1 MPQAKANRLPI
12 EYDIT
17 GPAERETVLL
27 IMGLGAQMTGWPQG
41 FLDELASGG
50 LRVFRFENRDVGLTR
65 KIDTA
70 APVDLQAVITALTEG
85 RTPDVPYTL
94 RI

>member
-1 MPQAKANRLPI
+1 MPQAKANGLPI

-41 FLDELASGG
+41 FLDELASSG
-50 LRVFRFENRDVGLTR
+50 LRVFRF
-65 KIDTA
+65 
-70 APVDLQAVITALTEG
+70 
-85 RTPDVPYTL
+85 
-94 RI
+94 